1 MSRVI
6 FWIILIFV
14 VLFAIRMIGVRNER
28 ARRRAEKAAAPKPAI
43 EATVRC
49 QRCGVYVPRVEARAV
64 DGGFVCTGGPCVG
77 KG

>member
-14 VLFAIRMIGVRNER
+14 VLFAIRLIGVRNER
-28 ARRRAEKAAAPKPAI
+28 ARRRTEQAAGKPAI

-49 QRCGVYVPRVEARAV
+49 QRCGVYVPRAEARAV
-64 DGGFVCTGGPCVG
+64 DGGFVCSGGPCAG